1 MTFNHGVRSSSL
13 LWLIKSVF
21 YLHGKRNVECMLIC
35 CTLYFLYKFLW
46 KKLVLL
52 DYVIRNGAIFIKL
65 NDNGAPVTCAESQKG
80 LFEYSKA
87 KNICASLPKTLKKMN
102 FRVEAIPDIPPKVEE
117 QKVIKN
123 TYAPSEN
130 VTRWIE
136 KLGQLEDVLTE
147 VSERD
152 EELNVELSD
161 VDLKLQDILHTIE
174 LSDKCDMY
182 KSWKIMNEIRDL
194 RKQRRNI
201 KDEKLVLSGIKSQGI
216 TYLSRSSVQK
226 CVDGLSKRKYR
237 IRIVEE
243 EEDTW

>member
-1 MTFNHGVRSSSL
+1 M
-13 LWLIKSVF
+13 VF
-21 YLHGKRNVECMLIC
+21 
-35 CTLYFLYKFLW
+35 
-46 KKLVLL
+46 L
-52 DYVIRNGAIFIKL
+52 DYIIRNKSGLYVKL
-65 NDNGAPVTCAESQKG
+65 NENGTPETCNESQKG
-80 LFEYSKA
+80 LFECSKA
-87 KNICASLPKTLKKMN
+87 NNICNSLPKQLKKFN
-102 FRVEAIPDIPPKVEE
+102 FFVEAVPEIQPKIDE
-117 QKVIKN
+117 QNVITTN
-123 TYAPSEN
+123 TYEPSNN

-152 EELNVELSD
+152 EELNGELSD

-182 KSWKIMNEIRDL
+182 KSWQMINEIRDL

-201 KDEKLVLSGIKSQGI
+201 KDEKFVLSGIKTQGI
-216 TYLSRSSVQK
+216 TYLSRTSVKK

-243 EEDTW
+243 EEET

>member
-1 MTFNHGVRSSSL
+1 M
-13 LWLIKSVF
+13 
-21 YLHGKRNVECMLIC
+21 
-35 CTLYFLYKFLW
+35 
-46 KKLVLL
+46 

-65 NDNGAPVTCAESQKG
+65 NDSGAPVTCAESQKG

-123 TYAPSEN
+123 TYVPSEN

-147 VSERD
+147 VSERN
-152 EELNVELSD
+152 EELNGELSD
-161 VDLKLQDILHTIE
+161 VDLKLQDILHNIE
-174 LSDKCDMY
+174 LSERCDMY
-182 KSWKIMNEIRDL
+182 TAWETINSIRDL
-194 RKQRRNI
+194 RKKRREI
-201 KDEKLVLSGIKSQGI
+201 KDEKLVLSGIKTQGI
-216 TYLSRSSVQK
+216 TYLSRTSVKK

-237 IRIVEE
+237 YRII
-243 EEDTW
+243 EEDEES

>member
-1 MTFNHGVRSSSL
+1 M
-13 LWLIKSVF
+13 
-21 YLHGKRNVECMLIC
+21 
-35 CTLYFLYKFLW
+35 
-46 KKLVLL
+46 
-52 DYVIRNGAIFIKL
+52 DYVIQNGAIFIKL
-65 NDNGAPVTCAESQKG
+65 NENGRPVTCAESQKG

-123 TYAPSEN
+123 TYVPSEN

-147 VSERD
+147 VSKRD
-152 EELNVELSD
+152 EELNGELSD

-243 EEDTW
+243 EEE